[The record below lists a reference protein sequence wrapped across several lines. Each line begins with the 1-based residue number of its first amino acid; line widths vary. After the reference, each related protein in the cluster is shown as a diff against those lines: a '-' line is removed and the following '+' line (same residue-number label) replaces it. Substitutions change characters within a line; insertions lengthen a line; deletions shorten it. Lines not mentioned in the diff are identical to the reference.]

1 MPKQPEYLS
10 PAQYLV
16 ENEDDVKFSKVFC
29 SAAQSQNNIK
39 TCLKN
44 LINTEIKEDKTV
56 KDVIKQAVRE
66 VESENWKLQ
75 LKSWGNRLERLIWL
89 VVGALLAYFLK

>member
-1 MPKQPEYLS
+1 MAKQPEYLS

-39 TCLKN
+39 TCLKD
-44 LINTEIKEDKTV
+44 LINTEIREDNAV
-56 KDVIKQAVRE
+56 KDVIKQLVRD
-66 VESENWKLQ
+66 VESENWKIQ
-75 LKSWGNRLERLIWL
+75 LKNWGNRLERLIWL
-89 VVGALLAYFLK
+89 AAGALLTYFLK